1 MGNRLSGK
9 VAFIT
14 GAARGQGRAHALHMA
29 REGAD
34 IIAID
39 ICAQIESNKY
49 PLATIEDLNDTA
61 LSVEKHGRRCVA
73 IKADVRERH
82 QLREAVDA
90 GVLELGRLDVVVANA
105 GILPMAM
112 GEPDPSQFVDA
123 TDVDLLGV
131 LNTVAVSLPHI
142 GDGGSVII
150 TGSTAGMMPGTTTDP
165 LMGPGGAGYAWAKR
179 TLIGYVEQMALHLAP
194 RMIRVNAIHPTNVN
208 THLLH
213 NDGIYAVFRPDLR
226 KARQE
231 IARADAE
238 PAFTYFQ
245 AMPIPYVEPED
256 IANLG
261 VYLASDESRY
271 VTGQQ
276 IRVDG
281 GAMIKFPNGPAG

>member
-1 MGNRLSGK
+1 MGTRLSGK

-14 GAARGQGRAHALHMA
+14 GAARGQGRAHAVHMA
-29 REGAD
+29 QEGAD
-34 IIAID
+34 VIAID

-49 PLATIEDLNDTA
+49 PLATIDDLNDTA
-61 LSVEKHGRRCVA
+61 RLVEKHGRRCVA
-73 IKADVRERH
+73 IKADVRERP
-82 QLREAVDA
+82 QLREAVDE
-90 GVLELGRLDVVVANA
+90 GVSELGRLDIVVANA

-123 TDVDLLGV
+123 ADVDLLGV
-131 LNTVAVSLPHI
+131 LNTVAVSLPHVV
-142 GDGGSVII
+142 GGGSVII

-165 LMGPGGAGYAWAKR
+165 LMGPGGAGYAWAKS
-179 TLIGYVEQMALHLAP
+179 TLIGYVEQMSLHLAP
-194 RMIRVNAIHPTNVN
+194 RLIRVNAIHPTNVN

-226 KARQE
+226 RAKQE
-231 IARADAE
+231 IARADVE
-238 PAFTYFQ
+238 PAFTHFQ

-256 IANLG
+256 IAHLG
-261 VYLASDESRY
+261 VFLASDESRY
-271 VTGQQ
+271 ITGQQ